1 MGEDGSKIFLV
12 TWIKSVTTMIFE
24 VSCERTVWLIP
35 HLMAKNLASDELTSN
50 SKSENNKINGK
61 EKKLTVIH

>member
-1 MGEDGSKIFLV
+1 
-12 TWIKSVTTMIFE
+12 MIFE